1 MTTSTDTQVT
11 YHEVVFGAEEH
22 ERQIYPDYGD
32 GSFISRTADAR
43 ATSFFLSM
51 VKAGVRV
58 GFYTNGVLVAGEEP
72 IWPAEDEA

>member
-1 MTTSTDTQVT
+1 MTTSTTTQVT
-11 YHEVVFGAEEH
+11 YHVVVFGPYEED
-22 ERQIYPDYGD
+22 RQTYIDHGD

-43 ATSFFLSM
+43 AASCFLNM

-72 IWPAEDEA
+72 IWPEDEA